1 MTRSSS
7 SPPSVVAFDD
17 LEVGYGR
24 HVVLHDISARI
35 EPGEC
40 VAITGN
46 NGSGKSTLIK
56 ALMGIEPF
64 QRGTIDLFGYLRSAD
79 ASPLGTPPWMK
90 VGYVPQRLSS
100 VGGVESSVFE
110 VVQSGLLG
118 YKTLW
123 PGPGSKQRVQDTLQ
137 QVGLAHRAKEPFAI
151 LSGGQQQRAL
161 IARALVRKPELLV
174 LDEPLT
180 GLDAHNRERL
190 AQIISDQKE
199 AGTTS
204 LLVLHELGELAPMI
218 TRELRLSYGHL
229 VHDGPCTHQTHHDD
243 SSVWID
249 PDCSDVRQ
257 GTRL

>member
-1 MTRSSS
+1 MSSS
-7 SPPSVVAFDD
+7 NCPADATVSFSD

-24 HVVLHDISARI
+24 HVVLHDISASV
-35 EPGEC
+35 PTGEC

-46 NGSGKSTLIK
+46 NGSGKSTLVK

-64 QRGTIDLFGYLRSAD
+64 QRGTIQLFDYVRTAGRS
-79 ASPLGTPPWMK
+79 PVGTPPWMT
-90 VGYVPQRLSS
+90 VGYVPQRLSG

-123 PGPGSKQRVQDTLQ
+123 LKPGSRARVQTALK
-137 QVGLAHRAKEPFAI
+137 QVGLAHRAKEPFTI

-161 IARALVRKPELLV
+161 IARALVRDPELLV

-190 AQIISDQKE
+190 AQIISDQKDR
-199 AGTTS
+199 GTTS
-204 LLVLHELGELAPMI
+204 LLVLHELGELAPLI

-229 VHDGPCTHQTHHDD
+229 VHDGPCTHESHSDD

-249 PDCSDVRQ
+249 PECSDVRQ
-257 GTRL
+257 GARL